1 MEDGNTRWS
10 NRYILG
16 WKQKTE
22 FKCIMYNG
30 IDGWFN
36 SATENREQTL
46 IKQQQYCHFEFD
58 FGQNRFAK

>member
-1 MEDGNTRWS
+1 
-10 NRYILG
+10 
-16 WKQKTE
+16 
-22 FKCIMYNG
+22 MYNG